1 MGVPRITMA
10 FVPYARGYGYPY
22 YGYGHDH
29 FGYHPYGAYGPT
41 LEEVKKIREADEKAF
56 QDAEDKR
63 KELIEAERK
72 QYEEYVEAQK
82 KAVED
87 AVAKEK
93 EFYEKE
99 RELVKKLGG
108 ENKQNKALLT
118 IHYSLLMLGYPYA
131 FGGAYGYGHPGYGAH
146 GAGYGA
152 YGAYGGYGRGYGYP

>member
-1 MGVPRITMA
+1 MGVPRIAMA

-41 LEEVKKIREADEKAF
+41 LEEVKKIREAEEKAF

-72 QYEEYVEAQK
+72 QYEEYVEA
-82 KAVED
+82 
-87 AVAKEK
+87 KEK

-108 ENKQNKALLT
+108 
-118 IHYSLLMLGYPYA
+118 YPYA
-131 FGGAYGYGHPGYGAH
+131 FGGAYGYGHP
-146 GAGYGA
+146 
-152 YGAYGGYGRGYGYP
+152 

>member
-1 MGVPRITMA
+1 MG
-10 FVPYARGYGYPY
+10 
-22 YGYGHDH
+22 
-29 FGYHPYGAYGPT
+29 
-41 LEEVKKIREADEKAF
+41 VKKIREAEEKAF
-56 QDAEDKR
+56 KDAEAKR
-63 KELIEAERK
+63 LELIEAEKK

-108 ENKQNKALLT
+108 
-118 IHYSLLMLGYPYA
+118 YPYA
-131 FGGAYGYGHPGYGAH
+131 FGGSYGYGYPGYAGYGAGC

-152 YGAYGGYGRGYGYP
+152 YGAGYGAHPYARAGYGYPYR

>member
-41 LEEVKKIREADEKAF
+41 LEEVKKIREAEEKAF
-56 QDAEDKR
+56 QDAEDK
-63 KELIEAERK
+63 RK

-108 ENKQNKALLT
+108 
-118 IHYSLLMLGYPYA
+118 YPYA
-131 FGGAYGYGHPGYGAH
+131 FGGAYGYGHPGYGAY

-152 YGAYGGYGRGYGYP
+152 YGGYGGYGRGYGYPYRY

>member
-10 FVPYARGYGYPY
+10 FVPYARGHG
-22 YGYGHDH
+22 
-29 FGYHPYGAYGPT
+29 HPYGAYGPT
-41 LEEVKKIREADEKAF
+41 LEEVKKIREAEEKAF
-56 QDAEDKR
+56 QDAEAKR

-108 ENKQNKALLT
+108 
-118 IHYSLLMLGYPYA
+118 YPYA
-131 FGGAYGYGHPGYGAH
+131 FNGAYGGYGHPGYG
-146 GAGYGA
+146 GA
-152 YGAYGGYGRGYGYP
+152 YGAAYGGAYGGA

>member
-41 LEEVKKIREADEKAF
+41 LEEVKKIREAEEKAF
-56 QDAEDKR
+56 Q
-63 KELIEAERK
+63 
-72 QYEEYVEAQK
+72 
-82 KAVED
+82 D

-108 ENKQNKALLT
+108 
-118 IHYSLLMLGYPYA
+118 YPYA
-131 FGGAYGYGHPGYGAH
+131 FGGSYGYGYPGYAGAA
-146 GAGYGA
+146 GGYAGYGA
-152 YGAYGGYGRGYGYP
+152 AAGYGACAGY

>member
-41 LEEVKKIREADEKAF
+41 LEEVKKIREAEEKAF
-56 QDAEDKR
+56 KDAENKR
-63 KELIEAERK
+63 RELIEAERK

-87 AVAKEK
+87 AVQKEK

-108 ENKQNKALLT
+108 
-118 IHYSLLMLGYPYA
+118 YPYA
-131 FGGAYGYGHPGYGAH
+131 FGGAYGYGYPGA
-146 GAGYGA
+146 GA
-152 YGAYGGYGRGYGYP
+152 YGAGAYGHYGRGYG

>member
-1 MGVPRITMA
+1 MYRAEDCDTQA
-10 FVPYARGYGYPY
+10 
-22 YGYGHDH
+22 
-29 FGYHPYGAYGPT
+29 
-41 LEEVKKIREADEKAF
+41 EEKAF

-82 KAVED
+82 KAVEVPQHQFQPLQHSVFTLGVQD

-131 FGGAYGYGHPGYGAH
+131 FGGAYGYGHPGYGAY

-152 YGAYGGYGRGYGYP
+152 YGAYGGYGRGYGYPYRY

>member
-22 YGYGHDH
+22 YGHGH
-29 FGYHPYGAYGPT
+29 FGYHPYVAYGPT
-41 LEEVKKIREADEKAF
+41 LEEVKKIREAEEKAF

-108 ENKQNKALLT
+108 
-118 IHYSLLMLGYPYA
+118 YPYA
-131 FGGAYGYGHPGYGAH
+131 FGGAYGYGYPGYT
-146 GAGYGA
+146 AGYGA
-152 YGAYGGYGRGYGYP
+152 AG

>member
-1 MGVPRITMA
+1 MGDPSQKMA
-10 FVPYARGYGYPY
+10 FVPYTHGARGYGYPY
-22 YGYGHDH
+22 GYGAQAYDH

-41 LEEVKKIREADEKAF
+41 LEEVKKIREAEETAF
-56 QDAEDKR
+56 KDAEAKR

-108 ENKQNKALLT
+108 
-118 IHYSLLMLGYPYA
+118 YPYA
-131 FGGAYGYGHPGYGAH
+131 FGGAYGYGYP
-146 GAGYGA
+146 GYGA
-152 YGAYGGYGRGYGYP
+152 YGG

>member
-1 MGVPRITMA
+1 MA

-29 FGYHPYGAYGPT
+29 FGYHPYVAYGPT
-41 LEEVKKIREADEKAF
+41 LEEVKKIREAEEKAF

-93 EFYEKE
+93 E
-99 RELVKKLGG
+99 RELVKKLG
-108 ENKQNKALLT
+108 
-118 IHYSLLMLGYPYA
+118 GYPYA
-131 FGGAYGYGHPGYGAH
+131 FGGAYGYGHPGYGA
-146 GAGYGA
+146 YGA
-152 YGAYGGYGRGYGYP
+152 